1 MSKLIPISEFDIV
14 FISYDEPNA
23 DKNYADLLTKA
34 PWAKR
39 SHGVKGSDA
48 CHKAAAALS
57 ETERFIT
64 VDADNIVWDEFF
76 NIELDLEKVSPTDVI
91 SWAGKNV
98 INGLIYGNGG
108 IKLWPKS
115 VVASMKT
122 HENAESPSAQVD
134 FCWDIHYHQMNNV
147 YCWTYN
153 NGSAYQ
159 AFRAGFRE
167 GVKMCLAGGVP
178 VSVEDLRKKV
188 HPKNYRRLLV
198 WQSVGSD
205 APNGLWA
212 MYGARLGT
220 QMTLFDKT
228 FDYVN
233 VRDFDWHDKHWTEV
247 VQPKFEKDG
256 TEMCTATGWTYN
268 VAHLKDEIK
277 RLGTELRTSANL
289 QIAELD
295 ENGSRFFKESYIN
308 PNRLGPMIKE
318 DQVIQGVDG
327 F

>member
-1 MSKLIPISEFDIV
+1 MIAINEFDIV

-23 DKNYADLLTKA
+23 DMNYADLILKA

-48 CHKAAAALS
+48 CHKAAAELA
-57 ETERFIT
+57 ETDRFIT
-64 VDADNIVWDEFF
+64 VDADNIVFDDFF
-76 NIELDLEKVSPTDVI
+76 NISLDMKKVGRLDVI

-115 VVASMKT
+115 VVMSMKT
-122 HENAESPSAQVD
+122 HEAAISASSQVD

-147 YCWTYN
+147 YSYTNN

-167 GVKMCLAGGVP
+167 GVKMCLSGGVA
-178 VSVEDLRKKV
+178 VSATELKERV
-188 HPKNYRRLLV
+188 HPDNLRRLLV
-198 WQSVGSD
+198 WHSVGSD
-205 APNGLWA
+205 VVNGLWA
-212 MYGARLGT
+212 MYGSRLGT
-220 QMTLFDKT
+220 TMTLFDKE
-228 FDYVN
+228 FHYVQ
-233 VRDFDWHDKHWTEV
+233 VRDFDWHDKHWNDV
-247 VQPKFEKDG
+247 IQPRFDSSSGEL
-256 TEMCTATGWTYN
+256 CIATGWTYDLN
-268 VAHLKDEIK
+268 LLKAEIS
-277 RLGTELRTSANL
+277 RLGSEIRTRAKLS
-289 QIAELD
+289 IAELD
-295 ENGSRFFKESYIN
+295 ENASRFFKDSYIN

-318 DQVIQGVDG
+318 DQVLKGVDG

>member
-1 MSKLIPISEFDIV
+1 MTTPISEFDIV

-23 DKNYADLLTKA
+23 DANYADLLNKA

-48 CHKAAAALS
+48 CHKAAAELA
-57 ETERFIT
+57 ETDRFIT
-64 VDADNIVWDEFF
+64 IDADNIVMDDFF
-76 NIELDLEKVSPTDVI
+76 SIELDMSRVGPSDVI

-98 INGLIYGNGG
+98 VNGLIYGNGG

-115 VVASMKT
+115 TVFSMKT
-122 HENAESPSAQVD
+122 HEAANSPSAQVD

-147 YCWTYN
+147 YSWTHN

-167 GVKMCLAGGVP
+167 GVKMCLAGGNP
-178 VSVEDLRKKV
+178 VSVGELRQRV

-198 WQSVGSD
+198 WQSVGAD
-205 APNGLWA
+205 AENGLWA

-220 QMTLFDKT
+220 MLTLFDKE
-228 FDYVN
+228 FNYVE
-233 VRDFDWHDKHWTEV
+233 VRDFDWHDQHWTRTIQPRFEV
-247 VQPKFEKDG
+247 ETG
-256 TEMCTATGWTYN
+256 MMCKATGWTWDQ
-268 VAHLKDEIK
+268 AKLKEEIK
-277 RLGTELRTSANL
+277 RLGNELRTRANL

-295 ENGSRFFKESYIN
+295 ENASRFFKENYIN

-318 DQVIQGVDG
+318 EQVIEGVDG

>member
-1 MSKLIPISEFDIV
+1 MPTPINEFDIV

-23 DKNYADLLTKA
+23 DANYADLLTKA

-57 ETERFIT
+57 ETDRFVT
-64 VDADNIVWDEFF
+64 VDADNVVWDDFF
-76 NIELDLEKVSPTDVI
+76 NIELDMSRVGPTDVI
-91 SWAGKNV
+91 SWAGKNAV
-98 INGLIYGNGG
+98 NGLIYGNGG

-115 VVASMKT
+115 VVMSMKT
-122 HENAESPSAQVD
+122 HEAAEAASAQVD

-167 GVKMCLAGGVP
+167 GVKMCLAGGIP
-178 VSVEDLRKKV
+178 VSSGELRQRV
-188 HPKNYRRLLV
+188 HPKNLRRLLV
-198 WQSVGSD
+198 WQSVGAD
-205 APNGLWA
+205 AENGLWA

-220 QMTLFDKT
+220 MRTLFDKS
-228 FDYVN
+228 FNYVD

-247 VQPKFEKDG
+247 VQPMFDADRG
-256 TEMCTATGWTYN
+256 DMCKATGWTYN
-268 VAHLKDEIK
+268 NELLRSEIRK
-277 RLGTELRTSANL
+277 LGTELRTKANL
-289 QIAELD
+289 SIAELD

>member
-1 MSKLIPISEFDIV
+1 MSKMVSINDFDIV

-23 DKNYADLLTKA
+23 DKNFADLLVKA

-48 CHKAAAALS
+48 CHKAAAALA
-57 ETERFIT
+57 ETDRFIT
-64 VDADNIVWDEFF
+64 VDADNIVMDDFF
-76 NIELDLEKVSPTDVI
+76 NIELDINKIGDTDVI

-98 INGLIYGNGG
+98 VNGLIYGNGG
-108 IKLWPKS
+108 IKLWPKG
-115 VVASMKT
+115 VVMSMKT
-122 HENAESPSAQVD
+122 HENAASPSAAVD

-147 YCWTYN
+147 YSWTYN

-167 GVKMCLAGGVP
+167 GVKMCMAGGMP
-178 VSVEDLRKKV
+178 VNVAELRQRV

-198 WQSVGSD
+198 WHSVGSD
-205 APNGLWA
+205 VENGLWA
-212 MYGARLGT
+212 IYGSRLGT
-220 QMTLFDKT
+220 QMTLFDES

-233 VRDFDWHDKHWTEV
+233 VRDFEWHDQHWAEV
-247 VQPKFEKDG
+247 VQSKFSSDMG
-256 TEMCTATGWTYN
+256 NMCTATGWTWN
-268 VAHLKDEIK
+268 VDLLRLEVK
-277 RLGTELRTSANL
+277 RLGIELRTRANL

-318 DQVIQGVDG
+318 DQIIQGVDG

>member
-1 MSKLIPISEFDIV
+1 MSKPKPINEFDII

-23 DKNYADLLTKA
+23 DKNYADLLNKA

-48 CHKAAAALS
+48 CHKAAAALA
-57 ETERFIT
+57 ETNRFVT
-64 VDADNIVWDEFF
+64 VDADNIVQDDFF
-76 NIELDLEKVSPTDVI
+76 NIELDMSKIGETDVI

-98 INGLIYGNGG
+98 VNGLIYGNGG

-115 VVASMKT
+115 VVMSMKT
-122 HENAESPSAQVD
+122 HENASAASAQVD

-147 YCWTYN
+147 YCWTHN

-167 GVKMCLAGGVP
+167 GVKMCLAGGIP
-178 VSVEDLRKKV
+178 VSVDELRMRV

-198 WQSVGSD
+198 WHSVGAD
-205 APNGLWA
+205 AENGLWA

-220 QMTLFDKT
+220 QMTLFDRS

-233 VRDFDWHDKHWTEV
+233 VRDFDWHDENWKNNI
-247 VQPKFEKDG
+247 QPKFSGGK
-256 TEMCTATGWTYN
+256 EMCAATGW
-268 VAHLKDEIK
+268 AWDSELLKAEIK
-277 RLGTELRTSANL
+277 QLGTELRTRANL

-308 PNRLGPMIKE
+308 PNRLGPMIRE